1 MPLRLVPPSEPSPV
15 ERVTLRVKAMPRR
28 SGAVQCPRCGGR
40 TTIKVTNGDYIQNN
54 RKHTGTVILEGACYD
69 CERQGITTFM
79 TSDIKP
85 VK

>member
-15 ERVTLRVKAMPRR
+15 ERITLRIKTAPRP
-28 SGAVQCPRCGGR
+28 SGALQCPRCGSR
-40 TTIKVTNGDYIQNN
+40 TSIKVTSGASIQNG
-54 RKHTGTVILEGACYD
+54 RKRPGTVILDGACYD